1 METKEQG
8 TLKRGEFLRSLG
20 LSSSALMAFYCM
32 GTTLTS
38 CSTKDDDPAPTPTPP
53 GGTAAVTGATTG
65 GSINFNIDLVA
76 YKAKDLKKEG
86 EYDIFGDTIVIATA
100 NKTYVALSK
109 ACTHQGTAVTYR
121 SASKDILC
129 PNHLSEFKLDGSV
142 QKGPAASPLTLFKT
156 MLSADG
162 NSLNVKA

>member
-8 TLKRGEFLRSLG
+8 TLNRGEFLRSMG

-38 CSTKDDDPAPTPTPP
+38 CSTKDTDPLPTPP
-53 GGTAAVTGATTG
+53 SGGTAGVTGRTTG
-65 GSINFNIDLVA
+65 GSIDFNIDLVA

-86 EYDIFGDTIVIATA
+86 ESDIFGDVIVIAVA
-100 NKTYVALSK
+100 NKKYVALSK
-109 ACTHQGTAVTYR
+109 ACTHQGTPVR
-121 SASKDILC
+121 FRGASNDILC
-129 PNHLSEFKLDGSV
+129 PNHLSEFRLDGTV
-142 QKGPAASPLTLFKT
+142 QRGPAASPLTVFKT
-156 MLSADG
+156 ALSADG